1 MYTRTCQITV
11 KKNPGLLMLWKKFNM
26 KRHRPCQNL
35 LWFSPSALGSAFT
48 HYCIFLKFFLRSCFL
63 HKPWFHFCYNS
74 SSFGISVA
82 LCAGTVGKN
91 TPVHLKNR
99 FYVEYG
105 LWRIIQSL
113 CLYCCVEGKT
123 VMSRRN
129 VILIKNLTYLGLKHA
144 AARFFVVL
152 TGRRKKTSSCGGFLF
167 INPLCFNTYL
177 WLT

>member
-1 MYTRTCQITV
+1 MWERSAPFSLPYMYLDERPPGRNVHKNTPDHC
-11 KKNPGLLMLWKKFNM
+11 KKNPGLLMWWKKFHM

-48 HYCIFLKFFLRSCFL
+48 HYCIFFKFFLRSCFL

-123 VMSRRN
+123 VTSRRN
-129 VILIKNLTYLGLKHA
+129 VILIKNVTYLGVNML
-144 AARFFVVL
+144 L
-152 TGRRKKTSSCGGFLF
+152 PGFL
-167 INPLCFNTYL
+167 LY
-177 WLT
+177 

>member
-1 MYTRTCQITV
+1 MWERSAPFSLPYMYLDERPPGRNVHKNTPDHCKKKIQVSLCCEKSLIWNVIAHARTCCGSVRAHLAQHSHITV
-11 KKNPGLLMLWKKFNM
+11 F
-26 KRHRPCQNL
+26 
-35 LWFSPSALGSAFT
+35 
-48 HYCIFLKFFLRSCFL
+48 FLKFFLRSCFL

-113 CLYCCVEGKT
+113 YCCVEGKT
-123 VMSRRN
+123 VTSRRN
-129 VILIKNLTYLGLKHA
+129 VILIKNLTYLGVNML
-144 AARFFVVL
+144 L
-152 TGRRKKTSSCGGFLF
+152 PGFL
-167 INPLCFNTYL
+167 LY
-177 WLT
+177 